1 MADVLTPDE
10 LAARLGKSADYW
22 LREARAKR
30 VPHRRLGRDIR
41 FTEAD
46 VDAILTAA
54 LVRTVDPLRDDAAPG
69 SGKRGG
75 KRT

>member
-1 MADVLTPDE
+1 MDTLTPAE
-10 LAARLGKSADYW
+10 LAARLGKSSDYW

-30 VPHRRLGRDIR
+30 VPHRRIGRDIR

-46 VDAILTAA
+46 VASILAA
-54 LVRTVDPLRDDAAPG
+54 AFVQTVDPLRDDAAPG

-75 KRT
+75 AR